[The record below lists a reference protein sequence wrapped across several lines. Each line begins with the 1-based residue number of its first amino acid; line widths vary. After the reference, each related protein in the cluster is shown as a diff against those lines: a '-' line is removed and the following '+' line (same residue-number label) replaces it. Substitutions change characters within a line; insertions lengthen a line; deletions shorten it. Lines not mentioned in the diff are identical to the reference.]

1 MLLPS
6 RDWNLMNA
14 KRKYTHSAIQIC
26 VITAL
31 LLVPMKDF
39 IFRFCLIHLKNN
51 STCQRAR

>member
-6 RDWNLMNA
+6 FDWNLMNA
-14 KRKYTHSAIQIC
+14 KRKYTHSATQIC

-39 IFRFCLIHLKNN
+39 IFRFCLIHLNNN
-51 STCQRAR
+51 STCQRAL